1 MKKIEVMNFLKNM
14 TIKKKLRILI
24 IIILV
29 AANIVS
35 LLGVVFLQIT
45 NSDYDAALTNYGF
58 SQGDIGKFGMNIEDM
73 NSVVRDILTDQDPN
87 DVAIANA
94 MLQKDLR
101 YLNSNLLVL
110 KKEAITSD
118 EISDYNKIYSISNQY
133 VAALKEVT
141 DLSRN
146 GSKDDALYSFRI
158 KGNVFAQQIVSSIND
173 MMKLKISI
181 GNNIKS
187 GLALFR
193 VISIIIIIITLILEV
208 LTAIIFARYII
219 SNISQSI
226 NKVAIITEKIS
237 EGDLNVT
244 IDVETNDE
252 FGYLLVT
259 FRNMINS
266 LKDYIKDLSKVLGSI
281 EAGNLQ
287 VKTSDNYKGDFIE
300 IKNSLDNIISSLNF
314 SFMEITDSALLVNS
328 GAEQLSIAAQTLS
341 EGAMDQTGY
350 VDELFESI
358 NIVNEQVHINADNAE
373 AASNSSLEFKNTI
386 EKSNEKM
393 IALLSSMDNITK
405 VSENISKIIADID
418 SITKQTDLLALN
430 SAIEAARAGEAGKGF
445 AVVAEEVRKLSFQS
459 SDAAKKTNILIDDS
473 LKAVE
478 TVKALTYTAVDNLQE
493 VVKKVDD
500 STLAIEIISNASKDQ
515 AISIDAMNS
524 EISKIHE
531 VIQHNSATSEETA
544 AASEQLKA
552 QAENLNAVLEKFKL
566 IR

>member
-208 LTAIIFARYII
+208 LTGIIFARYII
-219 SNISQSI
+219 NNISQSI
-226 NKVAIITEKIS
+226 NKVATISEKIS

-259 FRNMINS
+259 FKNMINS

>member
-1 MKKIEVMNFLKNM
+1 MKKIEAMNFLKNM

-314 SFMEITDSALLVNS
+314 SFMEIRDSALLVNS

-430 SAIEAARAGEAGKGF
+430 AAIEAARAGEAGKGF